1 MPMKKFL
8 FLILPFIIFLP
19 VLLYLHQK
27 VNLYVEAYRLSNNFN
42 YRKELID
49 KRDYLMYNFS
59 KVATLA
65 KVNQWANVKDF
76 TSVDKDRVMALSMR
90 RQTQVTNDSKLSL
103 LLSRILKAS
112 EPTLT
117 ALAKDKR

>member
-1 MPMKKFL
+1 MKKLL

-27 VNLYVEAYRLSNNFN
+27 VNLYVEAYRLSNTFS

-65 KVNQWANVKDF
+65 KVNQWASVKDF
-76 TSVDKDRVMALSMR
+76 TPVNKDRVMALSIKR
-90 RQTQVTNDSKLSL
+90 RAQIASNSKMSL
-103 LLSRILKAS
+103 LLGRILKAS

-117 ALAKDKR
+117 ALAKEKR